1 MKNILN
7 KSGLNNEKYLNKCK
21 LNNEIISR
29 NKLGLNMD

>member
-21 LNNEIISR
+21 LNNEIISKI
-29 NKLGLNMD
+29 NVD